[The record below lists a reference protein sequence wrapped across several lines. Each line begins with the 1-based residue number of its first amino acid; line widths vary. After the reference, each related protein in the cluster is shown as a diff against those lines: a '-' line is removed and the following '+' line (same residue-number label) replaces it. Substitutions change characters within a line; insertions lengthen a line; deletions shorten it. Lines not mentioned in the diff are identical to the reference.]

1 MFEVETIKPLSLKVK
16 LFRGACG
23 SKYVFRNF
31 TLWQFWSSSFAELV
45 DLNLVLASIRPYG
58 ATVKLFRG
66 ACGSKY
72 NTPLDIDAHEPSSS
86 FAELVDLN
94 NICLT
99 IIVYCITSSSFAE
112 LVDLNTTA
120 HQWPVNTI
128 VKLFRGACG
137 SKFQPFNITCWLFQR
152 QALSRSLWI

>member
-94 NICLT
+94 
-99 IIVYCITSSSFAE
+99 
-112 LVDLNTTA
+112 TTA
-120 HQWPVNTI
+120 HQ
-128 VKLFRGACG
+128 
-137 SKFQPFNITCWLFQR
+137 
-152 QALSRSLWI
+152 